1 MLNILVVAQN
11 LFFLPRIVNVANPYQ
26 YSVKRAE
33 SVSRFWSEYSSEST
47 ALVLVDLA
55 GDKNIWTK
63 VITDLVNA
71 GQPRPRIV
79 GFGPH
84 SDVEILEF
92 ASNLGCDKVLTRG
105 EFSASLSKIVE
116 SKGAVARN

>member
-11 LFFLPRIVNVANPYQ
+11 LFFLPRIVNVAAPYQ
-26 YSVKRAE
+26 YGVKRAE
-33 SVSRFWSEYSSEST
+33 SVSRFWNEYSPEST

-55 GDKNIWTK
+55 GDRKIWTN
-63 VITDLVNA
+63 VITGLVGA
-71 GQPRPRIV
+71 SHPRPRIV

-84 SDVEILEF
+84 SDVEVLEF